1 MSSFFRKRP
10 PYVLREAP
18 AKQTTQEDF
27 PSVSPAT
34 EDVIADDYPVVSPS
48 EAVEDFPIVGPADE
62 DALDDFDVEI
72 PTLSPAA
79 AEVEADSKAIAVE
92 PAPMPAASTKR
103 TFQPSNK
110 LRLAEAPAW
119 VQAQAKQAAEL
130 SLSASDATNRSNHTP
145 LQLQNAI
152 QVIINNEMAEAEKRI
167 KQKVLAELASY
178 FENR

>member
-10 PYVLREAP
+10 PYAPREAP
-18 AKQTTQEDF
+18 TKQTTQEDF

-48 EAVEDFPIVGPADE
+48 EGVEDFPIVGPADE
-62 DALDDFDVEI
+62 DALYDFDVEI

-79 AEVEADSKAIAVE
+79 AEVEADSRASAVE

-119 VQAQAKQAAEL
+119 VQEQAKQAAEL

-167 KQKVLAELASY
+167 KQKVLDELASY

>member
-10 PYVLREAP
+10 PYTLREAP
-18 AKQTTQEDF
+18 AKQATQEDF
-27 PSVSPAT
+27 PSVSPAA

-48 EAVEDFPIVGPADE
+48 EGVEDFPIVGPADE
-62 DALDDFDVEI
+62 DTLYDFDVEI
-72 PTLSPAA
+72 PTISPAA
-79 AEVEADSKAIAVE
+79 AEVEDDSRASAVE
-92 PAPMPAASTKR
+92 PAPMPVASTKR

-130 SLSASDATNRSNHTP
+130 SYSVPDMINRANHTP
-145 LQLQNAI
+145 VQLQNAI

>member
-10 PYVLREAP
+10 PYEPREAP

-27 PSVSPAT
+27 PSVSPAA

-48 EAVEDFPIVGPADE
+48 EGVEDFPIVGPADE
-62 DALDDFDVEI
+62 DTLYDFDVEI
-72 PTLSPAA
+72 PTISPAA
-79 AEVEADSKAIAVE
+79 AEVEDDSRASAVE
-92 PAPMPAASTKR
+92 PAPMPVASTKR

-130 SLSASDATNRSNHTP
+130 SYSVPDMINRANHTP
-145 LQLQNAI
+145 VQLQNAI

>member
-62 DALDDFDVEI
+62 DALYDFDVET

-79 AEVEADSKAIAVE
+79 AEVEDDSRASAVE
-92 PAPMPAASTKR
+92 PAPMPVASTKR

-130 SLSASDATNRSNHTP
+130 SHSASDMTNRSNHTP

-167 KQKVLAELASY
+167 KQKVLDELASY

>member
-10 PYVLREAP
+10 PYAPREAP
-18 AKQTTQEDF
+18 TKQATQEDF

-48 EAVEDFPIVGPADE
+48 EGVEDFPIVGPADE
-62 DALDDFDVEI
+62 DTLYDFDVEI
-72 PTLSPAA
+72 PTISPAA
-79 AEVEADSKAIAVE
+79 AEVEDDSRASAVE
-92 PAPMPAASTKR
+92 PAPMPVASTKR

-130 SLSASDATNRSNHTP
+130 SYRAPDMINRANHTP
-145 LQLQNAI
+145 VQLQNAI

>member
-62 DALDDFDVEI
+62 DALYDFDVET

-119 VQAQAKQAAEL
+119 VQEQAQQATEL
-130 SLSASDATNRSNHTP
+130 SPSAPDMTNRANHTP
-145 LQLQNAI
+145 VQLQNAI
-152 QVIINNEMAEAEKRI
+152 QVIINNELAEAEKRI
-167 KQKVLAELASY
+167 KQKVLAELANF

>member
-1 MSSFFRKRP
+1 M
-10 PYVLREAP
+10 
-18 AKQTTQEDF
+18 
-27 PSVSPAT
+27 
-34 EDVIADDYPVVSPS
+34 PV
-48 EAVEDFPIVGPADE
+48 
-62 DALDDFDVEI
+62 
-72 PTLSPAA
+72 
-79 AEVEADSKAIAVE
+79 
-92 PAPMPAASTKR
+92 ASTKR

-130 SLSASDATNRSNHTP
+130 SHSASDMTNRSNHTP

-167 KQKVLAELASY
+167 KQKVLDELASY

>member
-62 DALDDFDVEI
+62 DALYDFDVET

-79 AEVEADSKAIAVE
+79 AEVEADSKASAVE

-119 VQAQAKQAAEL
+119 VQEQAQQAAEL
-130 SLSASDATNRSNHTP
+130 SLSAPDMTNRANHTP
-145 LQLQNAI
+145 VQLQNAI
-152 QVIINNEMAEAEKRI
+152 QVIINNELAEAEKRI
-167 KQKVLAELASY
+167 KQKVLDELANF

>member
-10 PYVLREAP
+10 PYEPREAP

-27 PSVSPAT
+27 PSVSPAA

-48 EAVEDFPIVGPADE
+48 EGVEDFPIVGPADE
-62 DALDDFDVEI
+62 DTLSDFDVEI
-72 PTLSPAA
+72 PTISPAA
-79 AEVEADSKAIAVE
+79 AEVEDDSRASAVE
-92 PAPMPAASTKR
+92 PASMAVASTKR

-119 VQAQAKQAAEL
+119 VQEQAKQAAEL
-130 SLSASDATNRSNHTP
+130 SHSAPDMANRANHTP
-145 LQLQNAI
+145 VQLQNAI

>member
-62 DALDDFDVEI
+62 DALYDFDVET

-119 VQAQAKQAAEL
+119 VQEQAKQAAEL
-130 SLSASDATNRSNHTP
+130 SHSASDMTNRSNHTP

-152 QVIINNEMAEAEKRI
+152 QVIINNELAEAEKRI
-167 KQKVLAELASY
+167 KQKVLAELANF

>member
-18 AKQTTQEDF
+18 AKQTTQADF

-62 DALDDFDVEI
+62 DALYDFDVEI

-119 VQAQAKQAAEL
+119 VQAQAQQATEL
-130 SLSASDATNRSNHTP
+130 SPSAPDMTNRANHTP
-145 LQLQNAI
+145 VQLQNAI
-152 QVIINNEMAEAEKRI
+152 QVIINNELAEAEKRI
-167 KQKVLAELASY
+167 KQKVLDELANF

>member
-62 DALDDFDVEI
+62 DALDDFDVET

-92 PAPMPAASTKR
+92 PASMAAASTKR

-119 VQAQAKQAAEL
+119 VQEQAQQATEL
-130 SLSASDATNRSNHTP
+130 SHSASDMTNRANHTP

-152 QVIINNEMAEAEKRI
+152 QVIINNELAEAEKRI
-167 KQKVLAELASY
+167 KQKVLDELAIF

>member
-10 PYVLREAP
+10 PYAPRETP
-18 AKQTTQEDF
+18 AKQTTQ
-27 PSVSPAT
+27 A
-34 EDVIADDYPVVSPS
+34 DVIADDYPVVSPS

-62 DALDDFDVEI
+62 DALYDFDAEI

-79 AEVEADSKAIAVE
+79 AEVEDDSRASAVE
-92 PAPMPAASTKR
+92 PAPMPVASTKR

-130 SLSASDATNRSNHTP
+130 SHSASDMTNRSNHTP

-167 KQKVLAELASY
+167 KQKVLDELASY